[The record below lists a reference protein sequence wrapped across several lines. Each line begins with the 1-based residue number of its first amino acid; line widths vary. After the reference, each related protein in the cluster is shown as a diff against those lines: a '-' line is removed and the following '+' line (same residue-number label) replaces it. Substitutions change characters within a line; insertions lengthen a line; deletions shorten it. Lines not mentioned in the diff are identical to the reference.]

1 MRIFRKLRE
10 NIKLLVWDYIDIV
23 HNSLRYIS
31 IFVSFFTIS
40 IIAYFYGFQQTEQSI
55 YFCNIIIHCSLIFY
69 VLKYLIS
76 TIFSIHSTAYIKQ
89 HKFQGIMISF
99 IIVWFLFKYVFYLDI
114 ENKIFSNFELT
125 NISNITILII
135 QIYFFVLMLF
145 DFSSIGQFFTKL
157 KFGPGGWMIGSFLLL
172 ISTGTVLLM
181 LPEMTTDGI
190 RFIDALFISASA
202 SCVTGLTTLEVATAF
217 TLKGHFVIL
226 MLIQL
231 GGINIVCFATFL
243 TSFYRGK
250 NLRYQFVMKEMLSTT
265 LRGTNSLIKEIFI
278 YTFVIEIMGAIA
290 FFLYWNHNQFY
301 SDSIIENLFLSVFHA
316 ISAFNNAGIS
326 IIEGGMTS
334 PLFRHEHYIQ
344 YITGFLIFLGG
355 IGFITINDVFYTVT
369 HNPHK
374 KRFWTRL
381 QVMSR
386 IIVKM
391 SLILIVV
398 GTFAFFIFEFNNVS
412 HGASLNDRIST
423 AFFSTISC
431 RTAGFALV
439 DINLFSTPTI
449 IIFLVLML
457 IGGSPSSTAGGIKI
471 TTFYILMKSAISTIR
486 GKKEV
491 SICNRAVPFS
501 LVDRA
506 YAVVLF
512 SLTIIFFGTLILSI
526 SDPKFGFKEII
537 FEIIS
542 ALGTVGLSTGITTS
556 LSFISKLTLILIMF
570 VGRITIL
577 TIAISVVRKAM
588 YTNYSLAKTN
598 LNL

>member
-1 MRIFRKLRE
+1 MRIFRRLRE
-10 NIKLLVWDYIDIV
+10 NIKLLVWDYIDVV
-23 HNSLRYIS
+23 HNNLRYIS

-40 IIAYFYGFQQTEQSI
+40 VIAYFYGFKQNEQSI
-55 YFCNIIIHCSLIFY
+55 YFCNIIIHCSLMFY
-69 VLKYLIS
+69 VLKYLLS
-76 TIFSIHSTAYIKQ
+76 AIFSIHSTTYIKK

-99 IIVWFLFKYVFYLDI
+99 IIIWFLFKYIFHLDI
-114 ENKIFSNFELT
+114 ENKLFSNFELT
-125 NISNITILII
+125 DISNITILII
-135 QIYFFVLMLF
+135 QIYFFILMLF
-145 DFSSIGQFFTKL
+145 DLSNIGHFFTKL

-181 LPEMTTDGI
+181 LPEMTTEGI
-190 RFIDALFISASA
+190 RFIDALFISTSA
-202 SCVTGLTTLEVATAF
+202 SCVTGLATLEVANAF
-217 TLKGHFVIL
+217 TLKGHFIIL

-278 YTFVIEIMGAIA
+278 YTFVIEIIGTIA

-301 SDSIIENLFLSVFHA
+301 SDSIIKNLFLSVFHA
-316 ISAFNNAGIS
+316 ISAFNNAGLS

-334 PLFRHEHYIQ
+334 PLFRHDQYVQ
-344 YITGFLIFLGG
+344 YITGFLIILGG
-355 IGFITINDVFYTVT
+355 IGFITINDVFYTVI

-374 KRFWTRL
+374 KPFWIRI

-386 IIVKM
+386 IILKM
-391 SLILIVV
+391 SLILIIV

-412 HGASLNDRIST
+412 QGTSLSDRIST

-431 RTAGFALV
+431 RTAGFSVV
-439 DINLFSTPTI
+439 DTNLLSTPTI
-449 IIFLVLML
+449 IVFLLLML
-457 IGGSPSSTAGGIKI
+457 IGGAPSSTAGGIKI
-471 TTFYILMKSAISTIR
+471 TTFYILIKSALSTIR

-491 SICNRAVPFS
+491 SICNRAIPFS

-512 SLTIIFFGTLILSI
+512 SLTIIFLGSLIISY
-526 SDPKFGFKEII
+526 SDPQCTFKDII

-542 ALGTVGLSTGITTS
+542 ALGTVGLSMGITTS
-556 LSFISKLTLILIMF
+556 LSFVGKFTLILIMF